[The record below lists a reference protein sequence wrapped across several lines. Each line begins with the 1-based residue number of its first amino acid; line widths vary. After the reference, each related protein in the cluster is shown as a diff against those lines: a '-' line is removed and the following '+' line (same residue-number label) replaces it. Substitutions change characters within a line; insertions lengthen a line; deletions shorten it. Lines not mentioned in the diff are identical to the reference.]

1 MQIITIHSST
11 FSLRTKLHVLH
22 IELVS
27 CFPIKTEVLEG
38 VNYLLIFVFLA
49 NCMPK

>member
-1 MQIITIHSST
+1 MQMIMIHSST

-38 VNYLLIFVFLA
+38 INYLLIFIFLA
-49 NCMPK
+49 KCMPK